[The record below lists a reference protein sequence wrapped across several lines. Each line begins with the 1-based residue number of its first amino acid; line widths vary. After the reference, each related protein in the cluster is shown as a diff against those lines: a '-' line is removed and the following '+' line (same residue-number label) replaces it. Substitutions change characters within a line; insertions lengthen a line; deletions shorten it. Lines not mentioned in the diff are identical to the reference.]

1 MPWKLKFANIILN
14 MSEIDSL
21 RYLLFVLYLS
31 GDAILATKTALV
43 GFFGEFLV
51 ILMKIAY
58 KEARPFW
65 IYKDIK
71 TFRC

>member
-1 MPWKLKFANIILN
+1 MILN
-14 MSEIDSL
+14 MTEVDSL
-21 RYLLFVLYLS
+21 RYLIFALYLS

-65 IYKDIK
+65 IDKEIK
-71 TFRC
+71 AFRC